1 MDPDSELVEF
11 KNELKGFRIAK
22 SPKKLLK
29 YVLSQE
35 DNGDAIQS
43 LKKYFVG
50 LQFLERMVGYIYS
63 THKFDWF
70 LW

>member
-35 DNGDAIQS
+35 DNGDAIQLIGVFRCLIARS
-43 LKKYFVG
+43 HF
-50 LQFLERMVGYIYS
+50 
-63 THKFDWF
+63 
-70 LW
+70 